1 VERQRPELA
10 GEGAG
15 VRRLDA
21 AVAAPPGAGPHERAE
36 ADGEARRHAVD
47 LAAPARRLPHRGRR
61 RPPRGLRG
69 GRAALVAA
77 AGAVPLWREPPVTDH
92 AAQAPRRR
100 RRGQGGGRGFRRV
113 LLTAARNDPGEPG
126 MLLALLGASPVLV
139 VRSVVVVTA
148 EERGEHRELAG
159 APLLVLVSDVALLER
174 AAAGGPHLR
183 RPEEEQARV
192 APERA
197 ARRVRLPPGH
207 VRRHRPGERRG
218 GCRWRRRVVVS
229 RRQWWRGLAVLRGG
243 EHEQAVA
250 EAGGAD
256 AAAGLERVR
265 LAPHAHLLVV
275 SPLLISSHLSAQ
287 VAGAMDL
294 TKGTRKRL
302 RREGEGKFSDGPS
315 CAPAFPSPF
324 LGLVSSVFGLGDL
337 LNFGCER
344 MAGYVRGSSCGAVR
358 IWRVRLA
365 LALADEMGIFFLNKV
380 RRW

>member
-197 ARRVRLPPGH
+197 ARLPPGH

-218 GCRWRRRVVVS
+218 GCRWRRHVVVS
-229 RRQWWRGLAVLRGG
+229 RRRWWRGLAVLRDG

-265 LAPHAHLLVV
+265 LALHAHLLVL
-275 SPLLISSHLSAQ
+275 SPLLMSSHLIS
-287 VAGAMDL
+287 
-294 TKGTRKRL
+294 L
-302 RREGEGKFSDGPS
+302 RTSP
-315 CAPAFPSPF
+315 APW
-324 LGLVSSVFGLGDL
+324 
-337 LNFGCER
+337 
-344 MAGYVRGSSCGAVR
+344 
-358 IWRVRLA
+358 I
-365 LALADEMGIFFLNKV
+365 
-380 RRW
+380 